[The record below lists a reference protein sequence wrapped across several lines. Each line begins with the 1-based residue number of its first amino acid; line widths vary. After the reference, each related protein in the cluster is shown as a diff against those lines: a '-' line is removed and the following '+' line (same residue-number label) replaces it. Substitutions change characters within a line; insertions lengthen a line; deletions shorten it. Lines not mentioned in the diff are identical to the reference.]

1 LWGDEGGKIIVAIL
15 REVLTVRDL
24 ALELRCSIAHVH
36 NVINGRAKHVC
47 KLPAIRMERK
57 KLVLRDTLE
66 EWKRANEESDLDA
79 MMRSPKTGAVGRMI
93 EEEMHA

>member
-1 LWGDEGGKIIVAIL
+1 MAIL

-24 ALELRCSIAHVH
+24 ALELRCSISHVH
-36 NVINGRAKHVC
+36 NVINGKAKHVS
-47 KLPAIRMERK
+47 KLLAIRMGRK

-66 EWKRANEESDLDA
+66 EWKRANEESDDA